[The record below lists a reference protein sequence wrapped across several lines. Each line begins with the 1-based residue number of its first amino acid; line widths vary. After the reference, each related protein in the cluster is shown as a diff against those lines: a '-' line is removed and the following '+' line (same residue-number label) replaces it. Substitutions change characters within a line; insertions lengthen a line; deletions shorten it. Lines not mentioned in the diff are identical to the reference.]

1 MITKQLFGRSIHLSS
16 RLIFGAYALSD
27 ATLAEAD
34 RTLDLLLLNGVNHID
49 VAPMYGKAEKL
60 VGSWMKHHRNEFFLA
75 TKTRCRDFDRAW
87 KELNQSLDI
96 LQVDSIDLWQMH
108 GLTNPVGWE
117 KAMGSGGALEAF
129 IKAREKGLVKY
140 LGVTGHGSKVP
151 AVHKK
156 SLERFDFD
164 SVLLPYNYCQMQNPR
179 YANDFNDLYEICLNR
194 NVAFQTIKAI
204 AWRAWE
210 DRPKTHNTYFYEP
223 LTNPEA
229 IEKSIHWALGLQN
242 SFVISAGDL
251 GLLPSILAAAD
262 RFVNP
267 PSDTEMHALLDKF
280 DIQQIFSY

>member
-1 MITKQLFGRSIHLSS
+1 
-16 RLIFGAYALSD
+16 
-27 ATLAEAD
+27 
-34 RTLDLLLLNGVNHID
+34 
-49 VAPMYGKAEKL
+49 
-60 VGSWMKHHRNEFFLA
+60 
-75 TKTRCRDFDRAW
+75 
-87 KELNQSLDI
+87 
-96 LQVDSIDLWQMH
+96 MH

-129 IKAREKGLVKY
+129 IKAREQELVKY

-164 SVLLPYNYCQMQNPR
+164 SVLLPYNYCQIQNPR
-179 YANDFNDLYEICLNR
+179 YAVEFNALNDIYKKR
-194 NVAFQTIKAI
+194 NVAFQTIIAI
-204 AWRAWE
+204 ARRAWE

-223 LTNPEA
+223 LTSPEA

-251 GLLPSILAAAD
+251 SLIPSILAAAD
-262 RFVNP
+262 RYENP

>member
-1 MITKQLFGRSIHLSS
+1 MITKQLFGRSNHLSS

-27 ATLAEAD
+27 STQAEAD
-34 RTLDLLLLNGVNHID
+34 RTLDILLAHGVNHID

-60 VGSWMKHHRNEFFLA
+60 VGSWMKYHRNEFFLA
-75 TKTRCRDFDRAW
+75 TKTRSRDFDRAW
-87 KELNQSLDI
+87 INLQKSLDL

-129 IKAREKGLVKY
+129 IKAREQGLVKN

-151 AVHKK
+151 AVHKR

-164 SVLLPYNYCQMQNPR
+164 SVLLPYNYCQMQNSR

-204 AWRAWE
+204 ARRAW
-210 DRPKTHNTYFYEP
+210 DNRPKTHNTCFYEP
-223 LTNPEA
+223 LTNPQA
-229 IEKSIHWALGLQN
+229 IAKSIYWALRMQN
-242 SFVISAGDL
+242 TFVISAGDL
-251 GLLPSILAAAD
+251 ELLPFIIEAAD
-262 RFVNP
+262 SYEET
-267 PSDTEMHALLDKF
+267 PSDEEMQSLMEEF
-280 DIQQIFSY
+280 DIQPIFTY